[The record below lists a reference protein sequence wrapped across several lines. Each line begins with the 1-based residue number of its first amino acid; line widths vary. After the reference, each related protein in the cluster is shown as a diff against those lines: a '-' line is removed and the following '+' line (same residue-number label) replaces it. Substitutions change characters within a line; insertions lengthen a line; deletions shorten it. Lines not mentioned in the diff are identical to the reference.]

1 MSLSF
6 GTIDL
11 FSFFAIF
18 SLLQMFMLYV
28 IYEVNIQMWA
38 DGCTD
43 VSAHGHTEHTNLQQQ
58 RRLFWIGEETSYQ
71 D

>member
-1 MSLSF
+1 
-6 GTIDL
+6 
-11 FSFFAIF
+11 
-18 SLLQMFMLYV
+18 MLYV